1 MTREQRLQIERAWL
15 ARYDRCH
22 QLAAQHPAERGTF
35 LQHVARVL
43 NVDDRL
49 YHVSWPCGVY
59 DGGARITETTE
70 RVIECPDC
78 DGYGYW
84 ETDTSPRV
92 CRGCRGSRLAVTYP
106 DEEELDEL
114 VLEAVSLAQQTRYC
128 EVCITREAGVQVS
141 CVRTGRSWRTQAEAV
156 AANEEINRPLSKSAA
171 VIAAM
176 L

>member
-84 ETDTSPRV
+84 FVSTDTSPRV

-114 VLEAVSLAQQTRYC
+114 VLEAVSLAQQTAPVPPPMR
-128 EVCITREAGVQVS
+128 ITFAEEAT
-141 CVRTGRSWRTQAEAV
+141 R
-156 AANEEINRPLSKSAA
+156 
-171 VIAAM
+171 
-176 L
+176 